1 MVCSALDECLGFS
14 CSLFCF
20 SPSSFP
26 NSSRM
31 SHYRLVFF
39 CHLFL
44 AFHVAVTLPLHTTHT
59 HTHSCS
65 FPLMKSICKCTTRN
79 EGSLSTHQWSLIST
93 WNEWQRNQR
102 RLTFIV
108 LKWYSQKKKIPFGGD
123 ACQRQPNHRS
133 KPSANM
139 KCQENITKE
148 ANCDS
153 WTACMTLVLSF
164 DWVL

>member
-108 LKWYSQKKKIPFGGD
+108 LKWYSQKKKKIPFLMHVSVN
-123 ACQRQPNHRS
+123 Q
-133 KPSANM
+133 
-139 KCQENITKE
+139 ITDRNPLQTWNVKKISPRKLIVIPE
-148 ANCDS
+148 RHV
-153 WTACMTLVLSF
+153 WL
-164 DWVL
+164 